1 LSAGIPAASS
11 RPRVCSDITTTA
23 SSGVSHF
30 TQVSTSCALIRLWI
44 IIRRD
49 CSPRSVRSTRDVAP
63 FGVKNRCSG
72 HARRFGCIIDANTCA
87 LAMNP
92 GE

>member
-1 LSAGIPAASS
+1 
-11 RPRVCSDITTTA
+11 VCSDSTTTA
-23 SSGVSHF
+23 SSGLSHF
-30 TQVSTSCALIRLWI
+30 THASTSCALIRLCT
-44 IIRRD
+44 IIRRV
-49 CSPRSVRSTRDVAP
+49 CSPRSIRSTRDVAP

-72 HARRFGCIIDANTCA
+72 HSRRFGCIIDANTCA